1 MTDKA
6 NILVMGPSGAGKSTL
21 INAVIGKEVDR
32 INDGRRGTEKLT
44 AYESDE
50 LNLRL
55 IDSRGFGDG
64 FWDSQKTIRDMS
76 RWMRAGLK
84 GDRPL
89 IHMLW
94 FCVDASSKRLSTR
107 AIRTMEAVKREWK
120 DIPVIVVLT
129 KSYFPDEDQE
139 NIKMVEEAFRKATR
153 NNWLPVGKGL
163 PAVNKVL
170 PVGNKWIPAGNKGL
184 PIGNKEHTAENNE
197 HPAENKGMPVAIIP
211 VLAKPPKSMPDVPR
225 GIEELIKATEEN
237 LDAAVKDSEEAVY
250 RYELKR
256 KRMNAHA
263 LTALATSSA
272 AVVGAVP
279 INLPDSVVLSTMET
293 ALISSIAKIY
303 NLDKKDDRMQKV
315 MARIIEAGAV
325 SMTAKMA
332 LNQLKMIPGV
342 ANIAADVLNAVVAG
356 AIVFGIGEASGVI
369 MEKVY
374 LGEIDEENLDWI
386 NKIVNGKMGSVVG
399 QVVRM
404 VASNNGKI
412 NIKEIIES
420 LVKRT

>member
-6 NILVMGPSGAGKSTL
+6 NILVMGPAGAGKSTL
-21 INAVIGKEVDR
+21 INAVTGKEVAR
-32 INDGRRGTEKLT
+32 INDGRRGTEKLA

-89 IHMLW
+89 IQMLW
-94 FCVDASSKRLSTR
+94 FCVDASSKHLSART
-107 AIRTMEAVKREWK
+107 IRTVEFVKREWK

-139 NIKMVEEAFRKATR
+139 NIKMVEDAFRKATR
-153 NNWLPVGKGL
+153 NNWLPVGKGR
-163 PAVNKVL
+163 PIRNK
-170 PVGNKWIPAGNKGL
+170 
-184 PIGNKEHTAENNE
+184 E

-211 VLAKPPKSMPDVPR
+211 VLAKPLKSMPAVPR
-225 GIEELIKATEEN
+225 GIEELIKATEEH
-237 LDAAVKDSEEAVY
+237 LDDALKDSEEAVY
-250 RYELKR
+250 RYDLKR

-263 LTALATSSA
+263 LTVLATSSA
-272 AVVGAVP
+272 AAVGAVP
-279 INLPDSVVLSTMET
+279 LNLPDSVVLSTMET

-303 NLDKKDDRMQKV
+303 KLDKKDDRMQKV

-386 NKIVNGKMGSVVG
+386 NKVVNSKMGSVVG
-399 QVVRM
+399 KVVRM
-404 VASNNGKI
+404 VASNDGKI
-412 NIKEIIES
+412 NVKEIIES
-420 LVKRT
+420 LGKK

>member
-21 INAVIGKEVDR
+21 INAVTGKEVAR
-32 INDGRRGTEKLT
+32 INDGRRGTEKLA

-89 IHMLW
+89 IQMLW
-94 FCVDASSKRLSTR
+94 FCVDASSKHLSART
-107 AIRTMEAVKREWK
+107 IRTVEFVKREWK

-139 NIKMVEEAFRKATR
+139 NIKMVEDAFRKATR
-153 NNWLPVGKGL
+153 NNWLPVGKGR
-163 PAVNKVL
+163 PIRNK
-170 PVGNKWIPAGNKGL
+170 
-184 PIGNKEHTAENNE
+184 E

-211 VLAKPPKSMPDVPR
+211 VLAKPLKSMPAVPR
-225 GIEELIKATEEN
+225 GIEELIKATEEH
-237 LDAAVKDSEEAVY
+237 LDDALKDSEEAVY
-250 RYELKR
+250 RYDLKR

-263 LTALATSSA
+263 LTVLATSSA
-272 AVVGAVP
+272 AAVGAVP
-279 INLPDSVVLSTMET
+279 LNLPDSVVLSTMET

-303 NLDKKDDRMQKV
+303 KLDKKDDRMQKV

-386 NKIVNGKMGSVVG
+386 NKVVNGKMGSVVG
-399 QVVRM
+399 KVVRM
-404 VASNNGKI
+404 VASNDGKI
-412 NIKEIIES
+412 NVKEIIES
-420 LVKRT
+420 LGKK

>member
-6 NILVMGPSGAGKSTL
+6 NILVMGPAGAGKSTL
-21 INAVIGKEVDR
+21 INAVIGKEVAR
-32 INDGRRGTEKLT
+32 INDGRRGTEKLA

-94 FCVDASSKRLSTR
+94 FCVDASSKHLSART
-107 AIRTMEAVKREWK
+107 IRTVEFVKREWK

-163 PAVNKVL
+163 P
-170 PVGNKWIPAGNKGL
+170 VGNKWIP
-184 PIGNKEHTAENNE
+184 IGNKEHPAENKE
-197 HPAENKGMPVAIIP
+197 HPSENKGMPVAIIP
-211 VLAKPPKSMPDVPR
+211 VLAKPLKSMPAVPR
-225 GIEELIKATEEN
+225 GIEELIKATEDH
-237 LDAAVKDSEEAVY
+237 LDDALQDSEEAVY
-250 RYELKR
+250 RYDLKR

-263 LTALATSSA
+263 ITVLATSSA
-272 AVVGAVP
+272 AAVGAVP
-279 INLPDSVVLSTMET
+279 LNLPDSVVLSTMET

-386 NKIVNGKMGSVVG
+386 NKVVNGKMGSVVG
-399 QVVRM
+399 KVVRM
-404 VASNNGKI
+404 VASNDGKI
-412 NIKEIIES
+412 NVKEIIES
-420 LVKRT
+420 LGKK

>member
-6 NILVMGPSGAGKSTL
+6 NILVLGTSGAGKSTL
-21 INAVIGKEVDR
+21 INAVIGKEVAR
-32 INDGRRGTEKLT
+32 INDGRCGTERLEVF
-44 AYESDE
+44 ESDE

-55 IDSRGFGDG
+55 IDSRGFGNGFWFGDG
-64 FWDSQKTIRDMS
+64 FWDTQKTVRDMS
-76 RWMRAGLK
+76 KWMRAGLK
-84 GDRPL
+84 GDRPR

-94 FCVDASSKRLSTR
+94 FCVDATSKRLSART
-107 AIRTMEAVKREWK
+107 IRTVEFVKREWK

-129 KSYFPDEDQE
+129 KSFFPDEDQKH
-139 NIKMVEEAFRKATR
+139 IKMVEEAFRKVTR
-153 NNWLPVGKGL
+153 G
-163 PAVNKVL
+163 
-170 PVGNKWIPAGNKGL
+170 
-184 PIGNKEHTAENNE
+184 
-197 HPAENKGMPVAIIP
+197 KGMPVAVVP

-225 GIEELIKATEEN
+225 GIEELIKATEEY
-237 LDAAVKDSEEAVY
+237 LDDAVKDSEEAVY
-250 RYELKR
+250 RYDLKR

-263 LTALATSSA
+263 LTVLATSSA
-272 AVVGAVP
+272 AAVGAVP
-279 INLPDSVVLSTMET
+279 LNLPDSVVLSTMET

-303 NLDKKDDRMQKV
+303 KLDKKDDRMQKV

-386 NKIVNGKMGSVVG
+386 NKVVNGKMGSVVG
-399 QVVRM
+399 KVVRM
-404 VASNNGKI
+404 VASNDGKI
-412 NIKEIIES
+412 NVKEIIES
-420 LVKRT
+420 LGKK

>member
-94 FCVDASSKRLSTR
+94 FCVDASSKHLSART
-107 AIRTMEAVKREWK
+107 IRTVEFVKREWK

-139 NIKMVEEAFRKATR
+139 NIKMVEDAFRKATR
-153 NNWLPVGKGL
+153 NNWLPVGKGR
-163 PAVNKVL
+163 PIRNK
-170 PVGNKWIPAGNKGL
+170 
-184 PIGNKEHTAENNE
+184 E

-211 VLAKPPKSMPDVPR
+211 VLAKPLKSMPAVPR
-225 GIEELIKATEEN
+225 GIEELIKATEEH
-237 LDAAVKDSEEAVY
+237 LDDALKDSEEAVY
-250 RYELKR
+250 RYDLKR

-263 LTALATSSA
+263 LTVLATSSA
-272 AVVGAVP
+272 AAVGAVP
-279 INLPDSVVLSTMET
+279 LNLPDSVVLSTMET

-386 NKIVNGKMGSVVG
+386 NKVVNGKMGSVVG
-399 QVVRM
+399 KVVRM
-404 VASNNGKI
+404 VASNDGKI
-412 NIKEIIES
+412 NVKKIIES
-420 LVKRT
+420 LVKK

>member
-6 NILVMGPSGAGKSTL
+6 NILVMGPAGAGKSTL
-21 INAVIGKEVDR
+21 INAVTGKEVAR
-32 INDGRRGTEKLT
+32 INDGRRGTEKLA

-94 FCVDASSKRLSTR
+94 FCVDASSKHLSART
-107 AIRTMEAVKREWK
+107 IRTVEFVKREWK

-139 NIKMVEEAFRKATR
+139 NIKMVEDAFRKATR
-153 NNWLPVGKGL
+153 NNWLPVGKGR
-163 PAVNKVL
+163 PIRNK
-170 PVGNKWIPAGNKGL
+170 
-184 PIGNKEHTAENNE
+184 E

-211 VLAKPPKSMPDVPR
+211 VLAKPLKSMPAVPR
-225 GIEELIKATEEN
+225 GIEELIKATEEH
-237 LDAAVKDSEEAVY
+237 LDDALKDSEEAVY
-250 RYELKR
+250 RYDLKR

-263 LTALATSSA
+263 LTVLATSSA
-272 AVVGAVP
+272 AAVGAVP
-279 INLPDSVVLSTMET
+279 LNLPDSVVLSTMET

-303 NLDKKDDRMQKV
+303 KLDKKDDRMQKV

-386 NKIVNGKMGSVVG
+386 NKVVNGKMGSVVG
-399 QVVRM
+399 KVVRM
-404 VASNNGKI
+404 VASNDGKI
-412 NIKEIIES
+412 NVKEIIES
-420 LVKRT
+420 LGKK

>member
-6 NILVMGPSGAGKSTL
+6 NILVMGPAGAGKSTL
-21 INAVIGKEVDR
+21 INAVIGKEVAR
-32 INDGRRGTEKLT
+32 INDGRHGTEKLA

-94 FCVDASSKRLSTR
+94 FCVDASSKHLSART
-107 AIRTMEAVKREWK
+107 IRTVEFVKREWK

-170 PVGNKWIPAGNKGL
+170 PVGNKWIP
-184 PIGNKEHTAENNE
+184 IGNKEHPAENKE
-197 HPAENKGMPVAIIP
+197 HPTENKGMPVAIIP
-211 VLAKPPKSMPDVPR
+211 VLAKPPKSMSVAPR
-225 GIEELIKATEEN
+225 GIEELIKATEEH
-237 LDAAVKDSEEAVY
+237 LDDALKDSEEAVY
-250 RYELKR
+250 RYDLKR

-263 LTALATSSA
+263 LTVLATSSA
-272 AVVGAVP
+272 AAVGAVP
-279 INLPDSVVLSTMET
+279 LNLPDSVVLSTMET

-303 NLDKKDDRMQKV
+303 KLDKKDDRMQKV

-386 NKIVNGKMGSVVG
+386 NKVVNGKMGSVVG
-399 QVVRM
+399 KVVRM
-404 VASNNGKI
+404 VASNDGKI
-412 NIKEIIES
+412 DVKKIIES
-420 LVKRT
+420 LVKK

>member
-1 MTDKA
+1 
-6 NILVMGPSGAGKSTL
+6 
-21 INAVIGKEVDR
+21 
-32 INDGRRGTEKLT
+32 
-44 AYESDE
+44 
-50 LNLRL
+50 
-55 IDSRGFGDG
+55 
-64 FWDSQKTIRDMS
+64 
-76 RWMRAGLK
+76 
-84 GDRPL
+84 
-89 IHMLW
+89 MLW
-94 FCVDASSKRLSTR
+94 FCVDATSKRLSAR
-107 AIRTMEAVKREWK
+107 AIRTVEFVKREWK

-129 KSYFPDEDQE
+129 KSFFPDEDQKH
-139 NIKMVEEAFRKATR
+139 IRMVEEAFRKVTR
-153 NNWLPVGKGL
+153 G
-163 PAVNKVL
+163 
-170 PVGNKWIPAGNKGL
+170 
-184 PIGNKEHTAENNE
+184 
-197 HPAENKGMPVAIIP
+197 KGMPVAVVP
-211 VLAKPPKSMPDVPR
+211 VLAKPLKSMPAVPR
-225 GIEELIKATEEN
+225 GIEELIKATEDH
-237 LDAAVKDSEEAVY
+237 LDAALKDSDEAVY
-250 RYELKR
+250 RYDLKR

-279 INLPDSVVLSTMET
+279 LNLPDSVVLSTMET

-386 NKIVNGKMGSVVG
+386 NKVVNGKMGSVVSK
-399 QVVRM
+399 VVRM
-404 VASNNGKI
+404 VASNDGKI
-412 NIKEIIES
+412 NVKEIIES
-420 LVKRT
+420 LGKK

>member
-6 NILVMGPSGAGKSTL
+6 NILVMGPAGAGKSTL
-21 INAVIGKEVDR
+21 INAVTGKEVAR
-32 INDGRRGTEKLT
+32 INDGRRGTEKLA

-89 IHMLW
+89 IQMLW
-94 FCVDASSKRLSTR
+94 FCVDASSKHLSART
-107 AIRTMEAVKREWK
+107 IRTVEFVKREWK

-139 NIKMVEEAFRKATR
+139 NIKMVEDAFRKATR
-153 NNWLPVGKGL
+153 NNWLPVGKGR
-163 PAVNKVL
+163 PIRNK
-170 PVGNKWIPAGNKGL
+170 
-184 PIGNKEHTAENNE
+184 E

-211 VLAKPPKSMPDVPR
+211 VLAKPLKSMPAVPR
-225 GIEELIKATEEN
+225 GIEELIKATEEH
-237 LDAAVKDSEEAVY
+237 LDDALKDSEEAVY
-250 RYELKR
+250 RYDLKR

-263 LTALATSSA
+263 LTVLATSSA
-272 AVVGAVP
+272 AAVGAVP
-279 INLPDSVVLSTMET
+279 LNLPDSVVLSTMET

-303 NLDKKDDRMQKV
+303 KLDKKDDRMQKV

-386 NKIVNGKMGSVVG
+386 NKVVNGKMGSVVG
-399 QVVRM
+399 KVVRM
-404 VASNNGKI
+404 VASNDGKI
-412 NIKEIIES
+412 NVKEIIES
-420 LVKRT
+420 LGKK

>member
-6 NILVMGPSGAGKSTL
+6 NILVMGPAGAGKSTL
-21 INAVIGKEVDR
+21 INAVTGKEVAR
-32 INDGRRGTEKLT
+32 INDGRHGTEKLA

-89 IHMLW
+89 IQMLW
-94 FCVDASSKRLSTR
+94 FCVDASSKHLSART
-107 AIRTMEAVKREWK
+107 IRTVEFVKREWK

-139 NIKMVEEAFRKATR
+139 NIKMVEDAFRKATR
-153 NNWLPVGKGL
+153 NNWLPVGKGR
-163 PAVNKVL
+163 PIRNK
-170 PVGNKWIPAGNKGL
+170 
-184 PIGNKEHTAENNE
+184 E

-211 VLAKPPKSMPDVPR
+211 VLAKPLKSMPAVPR
-225 GIEELIKATEEN
+225 GIEELIKATEEH
-237 LDAAVKDSEEAVY
+237 LDDALKDSEEAVY
-250 RYELKR
+250 RYDLKR

-263 LTALATSSA
+263 LTVLATSSA
-272 AVVGAVP
+272 AAVGAVP
-279 INLPDSVVLSTMET
+279 LNLPDSVVLSTMET

-303 NLDKKDDRMQKV
+303 KLDKKDDRMQKV

-386 NKIVNGKMGSVVG
+386 NKVVNGKMGSVVG
-399 QVVRM
+399 KVVRM
-404 VASNNGKI
+404 VASNDGKI
-412 NIKEIIES
+412 NVKEIIES
-420 LVKRT
+420 LGKK

>member
-6 NILVMGPSGAGKSTL
+6 NILVMGPAGAGKSTL
-21 INAVIGKEVDR
+21 INAVTGKEVAR
-32 INDGRRGTEKLT
+32 INDGRRGTEKLA

-89 IHMLW
+89 IQMLW
-94 FCVDASSKRLSTR
+94 FCVDASSKHLSART
-107 AIRTMEAVKREWK
+107 IRTVEFVKREWK

-139 NIKMVEEAFRKATR
+139 NIKMVEDAFRKATR
-153 NNWLPVGKGL
+153 NNWLPVGKGR
-163 PAVNKVL
+163 PIRNK
-170 PVGNKWIPAGNKGL
+170 
-184 PIGNKEHTAENNE
+184 E

-211 VLAKPPKSMPDVPR
+211 VLAKPLKSMPAVPR
-225 GIEELIKATEEN
+225 GIEELIKATEEH
-237 LDAAVKDSEEAVY
+237 LDDALKDSEEAVY
-250 RYELKR
+250 RYDLKR

-263 LTALATSSA
+263 LTVLATSSA
-272 AVVGAVP
+272 AAVGAVP
-279 INLPDSVVLSTMET
+279 LNLPDSVVLSTMET

-303 NLDKKDDRMQKV
+303 KLDKKDDRMQKV

-386 NKIVNGKMGSVVG
+386 NKVVNGKMGSVVSK
-399 QVVRM
+399 VVRM
-404 VASNNGKI
+404 VASNDGKI
-412 NIKEIIES
+412 NVKEIIES
-420 LVKRT
+420 LGKK

>member
-94 FCVDASSKRLSTR
+94 FCVDASSKHLSART
-107 AIRTMEAVKREWK
+107 IRTVEFVKREWK

-153 NNWLPVGKGL
+153 NNWLPVG
-163 PAVNKVL
+163 NKML
-170 PVGNKWIPAGNKGL
+170 S
-184 PIGNKEHTAENNE
+184 IGNKEQ
-197 HPAENKGMPVAIIP
+197 PSENKGMPVAIIP
-211 VLAKPPKSMPDVPR
+211 VLAKPPKSMSVAPR
-225 GIEELIKATEEN
+225 GIEELIKATEDH
-237 LDAAVKDSEEAVY
+237 LDAALKDSDEAVY
-250 RYELKR
+250 RYDLKR

-279 INLPDSVVLSTMET
+279 LNLPDSVVLSTMET

-386 NKIVNGKMGSVVG
+386 NKVVNGKMGSVVSK
-399 QVVRM
+399 VVRM
-404 VASNNGKI
+404 VASNDGKI
-412 NIKEIIES
+412 NVKEIIES
-420 LVKRT
+420 LRKK

>member
-6 NILVMGPSGAGKSTL
+6 NILVMGPAGAGKSTL
-21 INAVIGKEVDR
+21 INAVTGKEVAR
-32 INDGRRGTEKLT
+32 INDGRRGTEKLA

-89 IHMLW
+89 IQMLW
-94 FCVDASSKRLSTR
+94 FCVDASSKHLSART
-107 AIRTMEAVKREWK
+107 IRTVEFVKREWK

-153 NNWLPVGKGL
+153 NNWLPVGKGR
-163 PAVNKVL
+163 PIRNK
-170 PVGNKWIPAGNKGL
+170 
-184 PIGNKEHTAENNE
+184 E

-211 VLAKPPKSMPDVPR
+211 VLAKPLKSMPAVPR
-225 GIEELIKATEEN
+225 GIEELIKATEEH
-237 LDAAVKDSEEAVY
+237 LDDALKDSEEAVY
-250 RYELKR
+250 RYDLKR

-263 LTALATSSA
+263 LTVLATSSA
-272 AVVGAVP
+272 AAVGAVP
-279 INLPDSVVLSTMET
+279 LNLPDSVVLSTMET

-303 NLDKKDDRMQKV
+303 KLDKKDDRMQKV

-386 NKIVNGKMGSVVG
+386 NKVVNGKMGSVVG
-399 QVVRM
+399 KVVRM
-404 VASNNGKI
+404 VASNDGKI
-412 NIKEIIES
+412 NVKEIIES
-420 LVKRT
+420 LGKK

>member
-89 IHMLW
+89 IQMLW
-94 FCVDASSKRLSTR
+94 FCVDASSKHLSART
-107 AIRTMEAVKREWK
+107 IRTVEFVKREWK

-139 NIKMVEEAFRKATR
+139 NIKMVEDAFRKATR
-153 NNWLPVGKGL
+153 NNWLPVGKGR
-163 PAVNKVL
+163 PIRNK
-170 PVGNKWIPAGNKGL
+170 
-184 PIGNKEHTAENNE
+184 E

-211 VLAKPPKSMPDVPR
+211 VLAKPLKSMPAVPR
-225 GIEELIKATEEN
+225 GIEELIKATEEH
-237 LDAAVKDSEEAVY
+237 LDDALKDSEEAVY
-250 RYELKR
+250 RYDLKR

-263 LTALATSSA
+263 LTVLATSSA
-272 AVVGAVP
+272 AAVGAVP
-279 INLPDSVVLSTMET
+279 LNLPDSVVLSTMET

-303 NLDKKDDRMQKV
+303 KLDKKDDRMQKV

-386 NKIVNGKMGSVVG
+386 NKVVNGKMGSVVG
-399 QVVRM
+399 KVVRM
-404 VASNNGKI
+404 VASNDGKI
-412 NIKEIIES
+412 NVKEIIES
-420 LVKRT
+420 LGKK

>member
-6 NILVMGPSGAGKSTL
+6 NILVMGPAGAGKSTL
-21 INAVIGKEVDR
+21 INAVTGKEVAR
-32 INDGRRGTEKLT
+32 INDGRRGTEKLA

-84 GDRPL
+84 GDIPL

-94 FCVDASSKRLSTR
+94 FCVDASSKHLSART
-107 AIRTMEAVKREWK
+107 IRTVEFVKREWK

-139 NIKMVEEAFRKATR
+139 NIKMVEDAFRKATR
-153 NNWLPVGKGL
+153 NNWLPVGKGR
-163 PAVNKVL
+163 PIRNK
-170 PVGNKWIPAGNKGL
+170 
-184 PIGNKEHTAENNE
+184 E

-211 VLAKPPKSMPDVPR
+211 VLAKPLKSMPAVPR
-225 GIEELIKATEEN
+225 GIEELIKATEEH
-237 LDAAVKDSEEAVY
+237 LDDALKDSEEAVY
-250 RYELKR
+250 RYDLKR

-263 LTALATSSA
+263 LTVLATSSA
-272 AVVGAVP
+272 AAVGAVP
-279 INLPDSVVLSTMET
+279 LNLPDSVVLSTMET

-303 NLDKKDDRMQKV
+303 KLDKKDDRMQKV

-356 AIVFGIGEASGVI
+356 AIVFAIGESTGTI

-374 LGEIDEENLDWI
+374 LGEIDKENLDWV
-386 NKIVNGKMGSVVG
+386 NKIVNGKIGNVVG
-399 QVVRM
+399 KVTKM
-404 VASNNGKI
+404 VANNNGNI
-412 NIKEIIES
+412 NAKEIIES
-420 LVKRT
+420 LVKK

>member
-6 NILVMGPSGAGKSTL
+6 NILVLGTSGSGKSTL
-21 INAVIGKEVDR
+21 INAVIGKEVAKVS
-32 INDGRRGTEKLT
+32 NGRERTEKLEV
-44 AYESDE
+44 YESDE

-55 IDSRGFGDG
+55 IDSKGFGNK
-64 FWDSQKTIRDMS
+64 FWDTQKTVRDMS
-76 RWMRAGLK
+76 KWMRAGLK
-84 GDRPL
+84 GDRPR

-94 FCVDASSKRLSTR
+94 FCVDATSEQLSTR
-107 AIRTMEAVKREWK
+107 TIRIVEYVKSEWK

-129 KSYFPDEDQE
+129 KSFFPDEDQKH
-139 NIKMVEEAFRKATR
+139 IKMVEDAFRKAAP
-153 NNWLPVGKGL
+153 NNWLPLG
-163 PAVNKVL
+163 NKVL
-170 PVGNKWIPAGNKGL
+170 P
-184 PIGNKEHTAENNE
+184 E
-197 HPAENKGMPVAIIP
+197 ENKGMPVAIIP

>member
-32 INDGRRGTEKLT
+32 INDGRRGSEKLT
-44 AYESDE
+44 ADESDE
-50 LNLRL
+50 LNLRRS
-55 IDSRGFGDG
+55 DSRGFGDG

-94 FCVDASSKRLSTR
+94 FCVDASSKHLSART
-107 AIRTMEAVKREWK
+107 IRTVEFVKREWK

-139 NIKMVEEAFRKATR
+139 NIKMVEDAFRKATR
-153 NNWLPVGKGL
+153 NNWLPVGKGR
-163 PAVNKVL
+163 
-170 PVGNKWIPAGNKGL
+170 
-184 PIGNKEHTAENNE
+184 PIRNKEY
-197 HPAENKGMPVAIIP
+197 PAENKGMPVAIIP
-211 VLAKPPKSMPDVPR
+211 VLAKPSKSMSVAPR
-225 GIEELIKATEEN
+225 GIEELIKATEEH
-237 LDAAVKDSEEAVY
+237 LDDALKDSEEAVY
-250 RYELKR
+250 RYDLKR

-263 LTALATSSA
+263 LTVLATSSA
-272 AVVGAVP
+272 AAVGAVP
-279 INLPDSVVLSTMET
+279 LNLPDSVVLSTMET

-303 NLDKKDDRMQKV
+303 KLDKKDDRMQKV

-386 NKIVNGKMGSVVG
+386 NKVVNGKMGSVVG
-399 QVVRM
+399 KVVRM
-404 VASNNGKI
+404 VASNDGKI
-412 NIKEIIES
+412 NVKEIIES
-420 LVKRT
+420 LGKK

>member
-6 NILVMGPSGAGKSTL
+6 NILVMGPAGAGKSTL
-21 INAVIGKEVDR
+21 INAVTGKEVAR
-32 INDGRRGTEKLT
+32 INDGRRGTEKLA

-89 IHMLW
+89 IQMLW
-94 FCVDASSKRLSTR
+94 FCVDASSKHLSART
-107 AIRTMEAVKREWK
+107 IRTVEFVKREWK

-163 PAVNKVL
+163 P
-170 PVGNKWIPAGNKGL
+170 VGNKWIP
-184 PIGNKEHTAENNE
+184 IGNKEHPAENKE
-197 HPAENKGMPVAIIP
+197 HPSENKGMPVAIIP
-211 VLAKPPKSMPDVPR
+211 VLAKPLKSMPAVPR
-225 GIEELIKATEEN
+225 GIEELIKATEEH
-237 LDAAVKDSEEAVY
+237 LDDALKDSEEAVY
-250 RYELKR
+250 RYDLKR

-263 LTALATSSA
+263 LTVLATSSA
-272 AVVGAVP
+272 AAVGAVP
-279 INLPDSVVLSTMET
+279 LNLPDSVVLSTMET

-303 NLDKKDDRMQKV
+303 KLDKKDDRMQKV

-386 NKIVNGKMGSVVG
+386 NKVVNGKMGSVVSK
-399 QVVRM
+399 VVRM
-404 VASNNGKI
+404 VASNDGKI
-412 NIKEIIES
+412 NVKEIIES
-420 LVKRT
+420 LGKK

>member
-6 NILVMGPSGAGKSTL
+6 NILVMGPAGAGKSTL

-94 FCVDASSKRLSTR
+94 FCVDASSKHLSART
-107 AIRTMEAVKREWK
+107 IRTVEFVKREWK

-163 PAVNKVL
+163 P
-170 PVGNKWIPAGNKGL
+170 VGNKWIP
-184 PIGNKEHTAENNE
+184 IGNKEHPAENKE
-197 HPAENKGMPVAIIP
+197 HPSENKGMPVAIIP
-211 VLAKPPKSMPDVPR
+211 VLAKPLKSMPAVPR
-225 GIEELIKATEEN
+225 GIEELIKATEEH
-237 LDAAVKDSEEAVY
+237 LDDALKDSEEAVY
-250 RYELKR
+250 RYDLKR

-263 LTALATSSA
+263 LTVLATSSA
-272 AVVGAVP
+272 AAVGAVP
-279 INLPDSVVLSTMET
+279 LNLPDSVVLSTMET

-303 NLDKKDDRMQKV
+303 KLDKKDDRMQKV

-386 NKIVNGKMGSVVG
+386 NKVVNGKMGSVVG
-399 QVVRM
+399 KVVRM
-404 VASNNGKI
+404 VASNDGKI
-412 NIKEIIES
+412 NVKEIIES
-420 LVKRT
+420 LGKK

>member
-6 NILVMGPSGAGKSTL
+6 NILVMGPAGAGKSTL

-94 FCVDASSKRLSTR
+94 FCVDASSKHLSART
-107 AIRTMEAVKREWK
+107 IRTVEFVKREWK

-139 NIKMVEEAFRKATR
+139 NIKMVEETFRKATR
-153 NNWLPVGKGL
+153 NNWLPVG
-163 PAVNKVL
+163 NKML
-170 PVGNKWIPAGNKGL
+170 S
-184 PIGNKEHTAENNE
+184 IGNKEQSS
-197 HPAENKGMPVAIIP
+197 ENKGMPVAIIP
-211 VLAKPPKSMPDVPR
+211 VLAKPPKSMSVAPR
-225 GIEELIKATEEN
+225 GIEELIKATEDH
-237 LDAAVKDSEEAVY
+237 LDAALKDSDEAVY
-250 RYELKR
+250 RYDLKR

-279 INLPDSVVLSTMET
+279 LNLPDSVVLSTMET

-386 NKIVNGKMGSVVG
+386 NKVVNGKMGSVVG
-399 QVVRM
+399 KVVRM
-404 VASNNGKI
+404 VASNDGKI

-420 LVKRT
+420 LGKK